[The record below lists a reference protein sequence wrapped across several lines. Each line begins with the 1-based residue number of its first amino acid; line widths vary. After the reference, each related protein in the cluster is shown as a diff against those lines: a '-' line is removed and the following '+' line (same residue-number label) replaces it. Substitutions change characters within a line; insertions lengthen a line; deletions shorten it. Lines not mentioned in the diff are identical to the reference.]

1 MSLSRDPFAPT
12 PFRQLP
18 FERLAVASLAH
29 ADRNLAKPSHIQT
42 ERGNPHWVRY
52 PGDAALDAIPGEDGW
67 PIVGTTLM
75 QLADPDG
82 FTRRMLAKYG
92 PVYRSRSFGQRGVEL
107 VGPEA
112 NELVLFDR
120 DRLFSSEQGWG
131 PLLNLL
137 FPRGLM
143 LMDHE
148 AHRIDRRALSVA
160 FKPEPMKAYC
170 DLLNRDIASGVEAWG
185 AGNRSSGAEQFNLRM
200 YDAIKAL
207 TLQTAATSFLGLPLG
222 PEADRLNHAFTAMV
236 QAAVAPIRKP
246 VPFTAMGRGVAGRQM
261 MVAWFTRLL
270 EERRR
275 SPGQDMFSQ
284 FALATRDDGTLLA
297 ADVVVDHMIFL
308 LMAAH
313 DTITSSFTT
322 LIWHLAQNQDW
333 QDRLRGEALAVAGAP
348 GRAIAHADLARMELT
363 ELAFKEAL
371 RIMPPVPALPRRAFR
386 DFTFQGHRIPAGT
399 TVGIN
404 PAMVHTDPALWPDPH
419 RFDPMR
425 FTPDQVARRHKYA
438 WVPFGGGAH
447 MCLGLHFATM
457 QTRILAH
464 HVLTRYRISAA
475 PGYAPR
481 WQAWPIPRPR
491 DGLRLELRR
500 IC

>member
-1 MSLSRDPFAPT
+1 M
-12 PFRQLP
+12 
-18 FERLAVASLAH
+18 ASLAAPASTRAH
-29 ADRNLAKPSHIQT
+29 HIQT
-42 ERGNPHWVRY
+42 DRGNPHWVRH
-52 PGDAALDAIPGEDGW
+52 PGDHALDAIPGEDGW
-67 PIVGTTLM
+67 PIVGTTLA

-82 FTRRMLAKYG
+82 FARAMVAKYG
-92 PVYRSRSFGQRGVEL
+92 PVYRTRSFGQRGVDL
-107 VGPEA
+107 VGPDA

-120 DRLFSSEQGWG
+120 DRQFSNEQGWG
-131 PLLNLL
+131 PILNLL

-143 LMDHE
+143 LMDHD
-148 AHRIDRRALSVA
+148 AHRIDRRALQVA

-170 DLLNRDIASGVEAWG
+170 DLLNRDIAASVEAWG
-185 AGNRSSGAEQFNLRM
+185 QGADRFTLRV

-207 TLQTAATSFLGLPLG
+207 TLQTAATSFLGIPLG

-236 QAAVAPIRKP
+236 QAAVAPIRRP
-246 VPFTAMGRGVAGRQM
+246 LPFTAMGRGVAGRKL
-261 MVAWFTRLL
+261 MVEWFTRLL
-270 EERRR
+270 AERRAR
-275 SPGQDMFSQ
+275 PGQDMFSQ
-284 FALATRDDGTLLA
+284 FALATREDGSLLD

-322 LIWHLAQNQDW
+322 LIWHLASNPDW
-333 QDRLRGEALAVAGAP
+333 QERLRRETLAVAGGA
-348 GRAIAHADLARMELT
+348 GRPIAHADLGALELT
-363 ELAFKEAL
+363 EMAFKEAL
-371 RIMPPVPALPRRAFR
+371 RIMPPVPALPRRALR
-386 DFTFQGHRIPAGT
+386 DIEFGGHRIPAGT

-404 PAMVHTDPALWPDPH
+404 PALVHTDPALWPDPH
-419 RFDPMR
+419 RFDPTR

-464 HVLTRYRISAA
+464 HILTRFAIAA
-475 PGYAPR
+475 PAGYAPR

-491 DGLRLELRR
+491 DGLPLEFRR

>member
-1 MSLSRDPFAPT
+1 MGRYHLASIAPA
-12 PFRQLP
+12 R
-18 FERLAVASLAH
+18 AS
-29 ADRNLAKPSHIQT
+29 DIQT
-42 ERGNPHWVRY
+42 DRGNPHWTRY
-52 PGDAALDAIPGEDGW
+52 PGDTALDAIPGEDGW
-67 PIVGTTLM
+67 PIVGTTFA
-75 QLADPDG
+75 QLADPDA
-82 FTRRMLAKYG
+82 FTRRMVAKHG

-107 VGPEA
+107 IGPEA

-120 DRLFSSEQGWG
+120 DKLFSNEQGWG
-131 PLLNLL
+131 PILNLL

-143 LMDHE
+143 LMDHD

-170 DLLNRDIASGVEAWG
+170 DLLGRDIARTTQDWG
-185 AGNRSSGAEQFNLRM
+185 AGADRFDIRM

-222 PEADRLNHAFTAMV
+222 PEADRLGKAFTVMV
-236 QAAVAPIRKP
+236 QASVAPVRRP
-246 VPFTAMGRGVAGRQM
+246 LPFTAMGRGVAGRRM
-261 MVAWFTRLL
+261 LVEWFTGLL
-270 EERRR
+270 TERRAN
-275 SPGQDMFSQ
+275 PGQDMFSQ
-284 FALATRDDGTLLA
+284 FALATRDDGSLLP

-322 LIWHLAQNQDW
+322 LIWQLAQNPDW
-333 QDRLRGEALAVAGAP
+333 QERLRAEALAATGGAGRP
-348 GRAIAHADLARMELT
+348 LAHADLAKLELT

-371 RIMPPVPALPRRAFR
+371 RLMPPVPAMPRRALR
-386 DFTFQGHRIPAGT
+386 DFTFMGHHIPAGT

-404 PAMVHTDPALWPDPH
+404 PAAVHADPALWPDPE

-425 FTPDQVARRHKYA
+425 FTPDQVAARHKYA

-457 QTRILAH
+457 QTRILAYH
-464 HVLTRYRISAA
+464 ILTRYRINAA
-475 PGYAPR
+475 PGYVPR

>member
-1 MSLSRDPFAPT
+1 MASTASAQHGLSRAGD
-12 PFRQLP
+12 
-18 FERLAVASLAH
+18 
-29 ADRNLAKPSHIQT
+29 IQT
-42 ERGNPHWVRY
+42 DRGNPHWTRH

-82 FTRRMLAKYG
+82 FARRMIATYG
-92 PVYRSRSFGQRGVEL
+92 PVYRTRSFGQRGVDL
-107 VGPEA
+107 VGADA

-131 PLLNLL
+131 PMLNLL

-143 LMDHE
+143 LIDHD

-170 DLLNRDIASGVEAWG
+170 DLLNRDIAGGMERWG
-185 AGNRSSGAEQFNLRM
+185 NGADRFDLRV

-207 TLQTAATSFLGLPLG
+207 TLQTAATSFLGIPLG

-236 QAAVAPIRKP
+236 QAAVAPIRRP
-246 VPFTAMGRGVAGRQM
+246 LRFTAMGRGVAGRRL
-261 MVAWFTRLL
+261 MVEWFTRLL
-270 EERRR
+270 DERRAD
-275 SPGQDMFSQ
+275 PGQDMFSQ
-284 FALATRDDGTLLA
+284 FALARREDGSLLP
-297 ADVVVDHMIFL
+297 ADGVVDHMIFL

-322 LIWHLAQNQDW
+322 LIWHLARNPDW
-333 QDRLRGEALAVAGAP
+333 QERLRAEALAVTGAGGP
-348 GRAIAHADLARMELT
+348 VAHADLARMELT

-371 RIMPPVPALPRRAFR
+371 RIMPPVPALPRRALR
-386 DFTFQGHRIPAGT
+386 AFTFRGHRIPAGT

-404 PAMVHTDPALWPDPH
+404 PAAVHADPVLWPEPD
-419 RFDPMR
+419 RFDPLR
-425 FTPDQVARRHKYA
+425 FTPDKVAARHKYA

-464 HVLTRYRISAA
+464 HILTRYRISAA

-491 DGLRLELRR
+491 DGLRLEMRR

>member
-1 MSLSRDPFAPT
+1 MASTAPAAAPPLRHGDT
-12 PFRQLP
+12 R
-18 FERLAVASLAH
+18 
-29 ADRNLAKPSHIQT
+29 ADR
-42 ERGNPHWVRY
+42 GNAHWVRY

-82 FTRRMLAKYG
+82 FARRMIAKHG
-92 PVYRSRSFGQRGVEL
+92 PVHRTRSFGQRGVDL
-107 VGPEA
+107 IGADA

-131 PLLNLL
+131 PILNLL

-143 LMDHE
+143 LMDHD
-148 AHRIDRRALSVA
+148 AHRIDRRALQAA

-170 DLLNRDIASGVEAWG
+170 DLLNRDIAGMTAAWG
-185 AGNRSSGAEQFNLRM
+185 NGADRFGLRM

-222 PEADRLNHAFTAMV
+222 PEADRLGKAFTAMV
-236 QAAVAPIRKP
+236 QASVAPVRRP
-246 VPFTAMGRGVAGRQM
+246 LPFTAMGRGVAGRRM
-261 MVAWFTRLL
+261 MVEWFTRLL
-270 EERRR
+270 AERRAN
-275 SPGQDMFSQ
+275 PGQDMFSQ
-284 FALATRDDGTLLA
+284 FAQATRDDGSLLA

-322 LIWHLAQNQDW
+322 LIWHLARNRAW
-333 QDRLRGEALAVAGAP
+333 QDRLRAEALAVAGGA
-348 GRAIAHADLARMELT
+348 GRPIAHADLARLELT
-363 ELAFKEAL
+363 DMAFKEAL
-371 RIMPPVPALPRRAFR
+371 RIMPPVPALPRRALR
-386 DFTFQGHRIPAGT
+386 DFTFHGHHIPAGT

-404 PAMVHTDPALWPDPH
+404 PAVVHTDPVLWPDPD
-419 RFDPMR
+419 RFDPLR
-425 FTPDQVARRHKYA
+425 FTPDKVAARHKYA
-438 WVPFGGGAH
+438 WVPYGGGAH

-464 HVLTRYRISAA
+464 HILTRYEITAS
-475 PGYAPR
+475 PHYTPR
-481 WQAWPIPRPR
+481 WQVWPIPRPR

>member
-1 MSLSRDPFAPT
+1 LASIAPAQQR
-12 PFRQLP
+12 PARP
-18 FERLAVASLAH
+18 G
-29 ADRNLAKPSHIQT
+29 DIQT
-42 ERGNPHWVRY
+42 DRGNPHWTRY

-67 PIVGTTLM
+67 PIIGTTLA
-75 QLADPDG
+75 QLADPDR
-82 FTRRMLAKYG
+82 FNRRMVATYG
-92 PVYRSRSFGQRGVEL
+92 PVYRSRSFGRRGVQL

-120 DRLFSSEQGWG
+120 DRLFSNEQGWG
-131 PLLNLL
+131 PILNLL

-143 LMDHE
+143 LMDHD
-148 AHRIDRRALSVA
+148 AHRIDRRALAVA
-160 FKPEPMKAYC
+160 FKPEPMKAYG
-170 DLLNRDIASGVEAWG
+170 DLLNRDIAQTTQDWG
-185 AGNRSSGAEQFNLRM
+185 AGAARFDIRM

-207 TLQTAATSFLGLPLG
+207 TLQTAATSFLGIPLG
-222 PEADRLNHAFTAMV
+222 PEADRLGRAFTAMV
-236 QAAVAPIRKP
+236 QAAVAPVRRP
-246 VPFTAMGRGVAGRQM
+246 LPFTAMGRGVAGRRM
-261 MVAWFTRLL
+261 LVEWFTRLL
-270 EERRR
+270 ETRRAN
-275 SPGQDMFSQ
+275 PGQDMFSQ
-284 FALATRDDGTLLA
+284 FALATREDGARLP

-322 LIWHLAQNQDW
+322 LIWHLAQNPDW
-333 QDRLRGEALAVAGAP
+333 QDRLRAEALAAAGGA
-348 GRAIAHADLARMELT
+348 GRPLAHAALGQMEQT

-371 RIMPPVPALPRRAFR
+371 RIMPPVPAMPRRALR
-386 DFTFQGHRIPAGT
+386 DFVFQGHHIPAGT
-399 TVGIN
+399 NVGIN
-404 PAMVHTDPALWPDPH
+404 PAAVHADPVLWPDPD
-419 RFDPMR
+419 RFDPLR
-425 FTPDQVARRHKYA
+425 FTPDKIAARHKYA

-464 HVLTRYRISAA
+464 HILTRYRISAA

>member
-1 MSLSRDPFAPT
+1 MASFAPDAPSLSRANDI
-12 PFRQLP
+12 QN
-18 FERLAVASLAH
+18 
-29 ADRNLAKPSHIQT
+29 DRV
-42 ERGNPHWVRY
+42 NPNWVRY

-82 FTRRMLAKYG
+82 FARRMIATYG
-92 PVYRSRSFGQRGVEL
+92 PVYRSRSFGQRAVEL
-107 VGPEA
+107 IGPDA
-112 NELVLFDR
+112 NELLLFDR
-120 DRLFSSEQGWG
+120 DRRFSSEQGWG

-143 LMDHE
+143 LMDHD
-148 AHRIDRRALSVA
+148 AHRLDRRALSVA
-160 FKPEPMKAYC
+160 FKPEPMKAYS
-170 DLLNRDIASGVEAWG
+170 DLLNRDIASVTQAWG
-185 AGNRSSGAEQFNLRM
+185 DGAERFSLRM
-200 YDAIKAL
+200 YDAIKSL
-207 TLQTAATSFLGLPLG
+207 TLQTAATSFLGIPLG
-222 PEADRLNHAFTAMV
+222 PEADQLNHAFTAMV

-246 VPFTAMGRGVAGRQM
+246 LPFTAMGRGVAGRRL
-261 MVAWFTRLL
+261 MVDWFTRLL
-270 EERRR
+270 SERRAN
-275 SPGQDMFSQ
+275 PGQDMFSQ
-284 FALATRDDGTLLA
+284 FALATREDGTLLP
-297 ADVVVDHMIFL
+297 ADSVVDHMIFL

-322 LIWHLAQNQDW
+322 LIWQLARNPEW
-333 QDRLRGEALAVAGAP
+333 QDRLRAEAMAVAGEA
-348 GRAIAHADLARMELT
+348 GRPIAHADLPRLELVD
-363 ELAFKEAL
+363 LAFKEAL
-371 RIMPPVPALPRRAFR
+371 RIMPPVPALPRRALR
-386 DFTFQGHRIPAGT
+386 DFTFQGHHIPAGT

-404 PAMVHTDPALWPDPH
+404 PAVVHTDPALWPEPD
-419 RFDPMR
+419 RFDPLR
-425 FTPDQVARRHKYA
+425 FTPDKVAARHKYA

-464 HVLTRYRISAA
+464 HILTRYEISAK
-475 PGYAPR
+475 PGYTPR

>member
-1 MSLSRDPFAPT
+1 MASTTLPQHGPSRAGD
-12 PFRQLP
+12 
-18 FERLAVASLAH
+18 
-29 ADRNLAKPSHIQT
+29 IQS
-42 ERGNPHWVRY
+42 ESGNPHWVRY

-82 FTRRMLAKYG
+82 FARRMVATYG
-92 PVYRSRSFGQRGVEL
+92 PVYRTRSFGQRGVDL
-107 VGPEA
+107 VGPDA
-112 NELVLFDR
+112 NELLLFDR

-143 LMDHE
+143 LIDHE

-170 DLLNRDIASGVEAWG
+170 DLLNRDIASGMDSWG
-185 AGNRSSGAEQFNLRM
+185 NGAQRFPLRL

-207 TLQTAATSFLGLPLG
+207 TLQTAATSFLGIPLG

-236 QAAVAPIRKP
+236 QAAVAPIRRP
-246 VPFTAMGRGVAGRQM
+246 LPFTAMGRGVAGRRM
-261 MVAWFTRLL
+261 MVEWFTRLL
-270 EERRR
+270 DERRAN
-275 SPGQDMFSQ
+275 PGQDMFSQ
-284 FALATRDDGTLLA
+284 FALARREDGTLLP

-322 LIWHLAQNQDW
+322 LIWQLARDQDW
-333 QDRLRGEALAVAGAP
+333 QERLRAEALAVGAAGQP
-348 GRAIAHADLARMELT
+348 VAHADLARMELT
-363 ELAFKEAL
+363 DLAFKEAL
-371 RIMPPVPALPRRAFR
+371 RLMPPVPALPRRALR
-386 DFTFQGHRIPAGT
+386 DFTFRGHRIPAGT

-404 PAMVHTDPALWPDPH
+404 PALVHVDPALWPRPDT
-419 RFDPMR
+419 FDPMR
-425 FTPDQVARRHKYA
+425 FTADKVAARHKYA

-464 HVLTRYRISAA
+464 HILTRYRISAA

-491 DGLRLELRR
+491 DGLRLEMWR

>member
-1 MSLSRDPFAPT
+1 MASHA
-12 PFRQLP
+12 LP
-18 FERLAVASLAH
+18 SAAH
-29 ADRNLAKPSHIQT
+29 VIQT
-42 ERGNPHWVRY
+42 DRGNPHWVRH
-52 PGDAALDAIPGEDGW
+52 PGDNALDHIPGEDGL
-67 PIVGTTLM
+67 PIIGTTFA
-75 QLADPDG
+75 QLADPAG
-82 FTRRMLAKYG
+82 FNARMVERYG
-92 PVYRSRSFGQRGVEL
+92 PVYRARSFGRRGVNL
-107 VGPEA
+107 IGPEA

-120 DRLFSSEQGWG
+120 DKLFSNEQGWG
-131 PLLNLL
+131 PILNLL

-160 FKPEPMKAYC
+160 FKPEPMRAYA
-170 DLLNRDIASGVEAWG
+170 DLLNRDIASGVEQWG
-185 AGNRSSGAEQFNLRM
+185 GDAFTLRV

-222 PEADRLNHAFTAMV
+222 PEADRLGKAFTAMV
-236 QAAVAPIRKP
+236 QASVAPVRRP
-246 VPFTAMGRGVAGRQM
+246 LPFTAMGRGVAGRRM
-261 MVAWFTRLL
+261 MIDWFTRLL
-270 EERRR
+270 ADRRAN
-275 SPGQDMFSQ
+275 PGQDMFSQ
-284 FALATRDDGTLLA
+284 FALARREDGSLLD

-322 LIWHLAQNQDW
+322 LIWHLALDTGW
-333 QDRLRGEALAVAGAP
+333 QDTLRDEALAAAGAP
-348 GRAIAHADLARMELT
+348 GRALPFDRLASMEQT

-371 RIMPPVPALPRRAFR
+371 RIMPPVPAMPRRALR
-386 DFTFQGHRIPAGT
+386 DFSFGGYHIPAGT
-399 TVGIN
+399 TVGIT
-404 PAMVHTDPALWPDPH
+404 PAAVHADPALWPDPE
-419 RFDPMR
+419 RFDPLR
-425 FTPDQVARRHKYA
+425 FTPDKVAKRHKYA

-464 HVLTRYRISAA
+464 HILTRYRITAP

-491 DGLRLELRR
+491 DGLPLEFRR

>member
-1 MSLSRDPFAPT
+1 MASTVLAP
-12 PFRQLP
+12 
-18 FERLAVASLAH
+18 
-29 ADRNLAKPSHIQT
+29 DRSGDMQT
-42 ERGNPHWVRY
+42 DRGNPHWVRY

-67 PIVGTTLM
+67 PVVGTTLM

-82 FTRRMLAKYG
+82 FARRMIATYG
-92 PVYRSRSFGQRGVEL
+92 PVYRSRSFGQRGVDL
-107 VGPEA
+107 IGPEA

-131 PLLNLL
+131 PILNQL

-143 LMDHE
+143 LMDHD
-148 AHRIDRRALSVA
+148 AHRIDRRALQGA

-170 DLLNRDIASGVEAWG
+170 DLLNRDIASATQAWG
-185 AGNRSSGAEQFNLRM
+185 NGADRFGLRM
-200 YDAIKAL
+200 YDAIKTL
-207 TLQTAATSFLGLPLG
+207 TLQTAATSFLGIPLG

-236 QAAVAPIRKP
+236 QASVAPIRRP
-246 VPFTAMGRGVAGRQM
+246 LPFTAMGRGVAGRRLM
-261 MVAWFTRLL
+261 ARWFTQLL
-270 EERRR
+270 DERRAN
-275 SPGQDMFSQ
+275 PGQDMFSQ
-284 FALATRDDGTLLA
+284 FALATRDDGSLLP

-322 LIWHLAQNQDW
+322 LIWQLAQNPQW
-333 QDRLRGEALAVAGAP
+333 QDRLRAEALAVAGEA
-348 GRAIAHADLARMELT
+348 GRPIAHADLGRMELT
-363 ELAFKEAL
+363 DLAFKEAL
-371 RIMPPVPALPRRAFR
+371 RIMPPVPALPRRALR
-386 DFTFQGHRIPAGT
+386 DFTFGGHRIPAGT

-404 PAMVHTDPALWPDPH
+404 PAYVHTDPALWPDPL
-419 RFDPMR
+419 RFDPLR
-425 FTPDQVARRHKYA
+425 FTADKVAARHKYP

-464 HVLTRYRISAA
+464 HILTRYDISAA

>member
-1 MSLSRDPFAPT
+1 MASTAPAG
-12 PFRQLP
+12 Q
-18 FERLAVASLAH
+18 ASLRAS
-29 ADRNLAKPSHIQT
+29 DIQT
-42 ERGNPHWVRY
+42 DRGNPHWIRH

-82 FTRRMLAKYG
+82 FARRMIATHG
-92 PVYRSRSFGQRGVEL
+92 TVYRARSFGQRGVNL
-107 VGPEA
+107 VGPDA
-112 NELVLFDR
+112 NELLLFDR

-131 PLLNLL
+131 PILNLL

-143 LMDHE
+143 LMDHDS
-148 AHRIDRRALSVA
+148 HRIDRRALSVA
-160 FKPEPMKAYC
+160 FKPEPMKAYS
-170 DLLNRDIASGVEAWG
+170 DLLNRDIALVTQGWG
-185 AGNRSSGAEQFNLRM
+185 KGADRFTLRM

-207 TLQTAATSFLGLPLG
+207 TLQTAATSFLGIPLG

-236 QAAVAPIRKP
+236 QAAVAPIRSP
-246 VPFTAMGRGVAGRQM
+246 LPFTAMGRGVAGRRL
-261 MVAWFTRLL
+261 MVDWFTRLL
-270 EERRR
+270 GERRAN
-275 SPGQDMFSQ
+275 PGQDMFSQ
-284 FALATRDDGTLLA
+284 FALATREDGTLLP

-322 LIWHLAQNQDW
+322 LIWQLARNPDW
-333 QDRLRGEALAVAGAP
+333 QERLRAEALAVAGEA
-348 GRAIAHADLARMELT
+348 GRPIAHADLPRMELT
-363 ELAFKEAL
+363 DLAFKEAL
-371 RIMPPVPALPRRAFR
+371 RIMPPVPALPRRALR
-386 DFTFQGHRIPAGT
+386 DFHFRGHHIPAGT
-399 TVGIN
+399 PVGIN
-404 PAMVHTDPALWPDPH
+404 PAAVHADPVLWPEPD
-419 RFDPMR
+419 RFDPLR
-425 FTPDQVARRHKYA
+425 FTPDKIAARHKYA

-464 HVLTRYRISAA
+464 HILTRYEISAK

>member
-1 MSLSRDPFAPT
+1 
-12 PFRQLP
+12 
-18 FERLAVASLAH
+18 VASIAPAQH
-29 ADRNLAKPSHIQT
+29 RPAKPHPSAGDVQT
-42 ERGNPHWVRY
+42 ERGNPHWTRY
-52 PGDAALDAIPGEDGW
+52 PGDAALDAIPGDDGW
-67 PIVGTTLM
+67 PVVGTTLM
-75 QLADPDG
+75 QLANPDR
-82 FTRRMLAKYG
+82 FARAMVARYG
-92 PVYRSRSFGQRGVEL
+92 PVYRTRSFGRRGVEL
-107 VGPEA
+107 VGPDA
-112 NELVLFDR
+112 NELLLFDR
-120 DRLFSSEQGWG
+120 ERLFSSEQGWG

-148 AHRIDRRALSVA
+148 AHRIDRRALQVA

-170 DLLNRDIASGVEAWG
+170 DLLNRDIATFTQAW
-185 AGNRSSGAEQFNLRM
+185 SQGAERFELRL

-222 PEADRLNHAFTAMV
+222 PEADRLGRAFTAMV
-236 QAAVAPIRKP
+236 QAAVAPIRRP
-246 VPFTAMGRGVAGRQM
+246 LPLTRMGRGVAGRRM
-261 MVAWFTRLL
+261 LVTWFTRLL
-270 EERRR
+270 EQRRAD
-275 SPGQDMFSQ
+275 PGQDMFSQ
-284 FALATRDDGTLLA
+284 FARATREDGSLLP

-322 LIWHLAQNQDW
+322 LIWQLAKDQHW
-333 QDRLRGEALAVAGAP
+333 QERLRAEALAAAGGA
-348 GRAIAHADLARMELT
+348 GRPLPHARLAQLELT

-371 RIMPPVPALPRRAFR
+371 RIMPPVPALPRRALR
-386 DFTFQGHRIPAGT
+386 DFTFMGHRIPAGT
-399 TVGIN
+399 NVGIN
-404 PAMVHTDPALWPDPH
+404 PALVHTDPALWPDPD
-419 RFDPMR
+419 RFDPLR
-425 FTPDQVARRHKYA
+425 FTPDNVAGRHKYA

-464 HVLTRYRISAA
+464 HILTRYRISAR

-481 WQAWPIPRPR
+481 WQVWPIPRPR
-491 DGLRLELRR
+491 DGLQLELRR

>member
-1 MSLSRDPFAPT
+1 VASTAPT
-12 PFRQLP
+12 APVR
-18 FERLAVASLAH
+18 AG
-29 ADRNLAKPSHIQT
+29 DIQT
-42 ERGNPHWVRY
+42 DRGNRHWVRY

-67 PIVGTTLM
+67 PIVGTTLR

-82 FTRRMLAKYG
+82 FARAMIAKHG
-92 PVYRSRSFGQRGVEL
+92 PVYRTRSFGQRGVDL
-107 VGPEA
+107 IGPDA

-120 DRLFSSEQGWG
+120 DRLFSNEQGWG
-131 PLLNLL
+131 PILNLL

-160 FKPEPMKAYC
+160 FKPEPMKAYA
-170 DLLNRDIASGVEAWG
+170 DLLNRDIASGTAAWG
-185 AGNRSSGAEQFNLRM
+185 AGAERFGLRL

-207 TLQTAATSFLGLPLG
+207 TLQTAAASFLGLPLG
-222 PEADRLNHAFTAMV
+222 PEADRLGRAFTAMV
-236 QAAVAPIRKP
+236 QASVAPIRRP
-246 VPFTAMGRGVAGRQM
+246 LRFTAMGRGVAGRRM
-261 MVAWFTRLL
+261 LVDWFTRLL
-270 EERRR
+270 AERRAR
-275 SPGQDMFSQ
+275 PGQDMFSQ
-284 FALATRDDGTLLA
+284 FAQATRDDGSLLP

-322 LIWHLAQNQDW
+322 LIWQLAQNREW
-333 QDRLRGEALAVAGAP
+333 QDRLRTEALAVAGGA
-348 GRAIAHADLARMELT
+348 GRPIAHADLVRMELT
-363 ELAFKEAL
+363 DLAFKEAL
-371 RIMPPVPALPRRAFR
+371 RIMPPVPALPRRALR
-386 DFTFQGHRIPAGT
+386 DFTFRGQRIPAGT

-404 PAMVHTDPALWPDPH
+404 PAFVHTDPALWPDPD
-419 RFDPMR
+419 RFDPLR
-425 FTPDQVARRHKYA
+425 FTPDKVAARHKYA

-457 QTRILAH
+457 QTRLLAH
-464 HVLTRYRISAA
+464 HVLTRYDIAAA

>member
-1 MSLSRDPFAPT
+1 M
-12 PFRQLP
+12 
-18 FERLAVASLAH
+18 ASLAA
-29 ADRNLAKPSHIQT
+29 ADARPGATGDIQT
-42 ERGNPHWVRY
+42 DCGNPHWTRY

-67 PIVGTTLM
+67 PVIGTTFM
-75 QLADPDG
+75 QLADPDR
-82 FTRRMLAKYG
+82 FARRMVATYG
-92 PVYRSRSFGQRGVEL
+92 PVYRTRSFGQRGVEL
-107 VGPEA
+107 IGPEA

-170 DLLNRDIASGVEAWG
+170 DLLGRDIAATVQGWG
-185 AGNRSSGAEQFNLRM
+185 NGADRFTLRM

-207 TLQTAATSFLGLPLG
+207 TLQTAATSFLGIPLG
-222 PEADRLNHAFTAMV
+222 PEADRLNRAFTAMV
-236 QAAVAPIRKP
+236 QAAVAPIRRP
-246 VPFTAMGRGVAGRQM
+246 LPFTAMGRGVAGRRL
-261 MVAWFTRLL
+261 MVDWFTRLL
-270 EERRR
+270 ETRRAD
-275 SPGQDMFSQ
+275 PGQDMFSQ
-284 FALATRDDGTLLA
+284 FALATREDGTLLPP
-297 ADVVVDHMIFL
+297 DVVVDHMIFL

-322 LIWHLAQNQDW
+322 LIWQLAQNQDW
-333 QDRLRGEALAVAGAP
+333 QDRLRAEALATTGGTV
-348 GRAIAHADLARMELT
+348 RALAHGDLARMELT
-363 ELAFKEAL
+363 DLAFKEAL
-371 RIMPPVPALPRRAFR
+371 RMMPPVPALPRRALR
-386 DFTFQGHRIPAGT
+386 DFTFMGHPIPAGT
-399 TVGIN
+399 NVGIN
-404 PAMVHTDPALWPDPH
+404 PALVHTDPGLWPDPD
-419 RFDPMR
+419 RFDPLR
-425 FTPDQVARRHKYA
+425 FTPDKVAARHKYA
-438 WVPFGGGAH
+438 WVPYGGGAH

-457 QTRILAH
+457 QTRILAY
-464 HVLTRYRISAA
+464 HVLTRYRIEAA